1 MATLNVINIPDE
13 LYEKLQ
19 ELAAKENR
27 PISAQVVTLLEKAL
41 LSESAQNLD
50 NKRQNVA
57 KIIKLIEENSRRREQ
72 LSELELP
79 DSTQL
84 LREDRDR

>member
-1 MATLNVINIPDE
+1 MATLNAINIPDE
-13 LYEKLQ
+13 LYKKLE

-41 LSESAQNLD
+41 LSAENLD
-50 NKRQNVA
+50 NKRQDVT
-57 KIIKLIEENSRRREQ
+57 KILKDIEENRRRREQ
-72 LSELELP
+72 FFESEIP

-84 LREDRDR
+84 LREERDR